1 LREARRQLKK
11 QYEDEDAKFKGGLQ
25 KLEAI
30 MLAHLNAANADSV
43 RTENGTFYKQEA
55 ITPSASDWQLVYDWI
70 KDNDAWDLLERRVK
84 STFIKEY
91 QEAHDGALP
100 PGISVYREVCNQS
113 EEGDVMAQDVMML
126 GGAGNVPAH
135 LQQAF
140 TETNIEDRA
149 SVPSL
154 MVTGKIW
161 TISYEGTK
169 TPLQRSVDG
178 DIIPVSIMR
187 GVVLDYAKRR
197 GRAYYEGAYDPN
209 STSAPVCWSDDGVV
223 PEPTSPKLQS
233 DKCATCPRAIK
244 GSKVTEQGKET
255 VECAQHRMLAIQPVI
270 GDKFFPHPLRL
281 KLAITSDWDKD
292 AKQAEAEG
300 WRAWQQYT
308 DFLKANGVTHTAML
322 VTKMKFDT
330 NAAYPKVF
338 FAADRWLT
346 ADELAKVKPLTTDP
360 DTTKLLGGTWTPA
373 GADGVRKDE
382 TTATTAAPAT
392 KAQASTAS
400 VEDEDAGEIV
410 MAGLDVAPVTPV
422 QEPAQA
428 KTPKA
433 TPPKPEP
440 VAAAAEAAEV
450 APKVSSAVPDDVA
463 ALLAGWTPDAAAE

>member
-1 LREARRQLKK
+1 
-11 QYEDEDAKFKGGLQ
+11 
-25 KLEAI
+25 
-30 MLAHLNAANADSV
+30 
-43 RTENGTFYKQEA
+43 
-55 ITPSASDWQLVYDWI
+55 
-70 KDNDAWDLLERRVK
+70 
-84 STFIKEY
+84 
-91 QEAHDGALP
+91 
-100 PGISVYREVCNQS
+100 
-113 EEGDVMAQDVMML
+113 MAQDVMML

-209 STSAPVCWSDDGVV
+209 ATSAPVCWSDDGVA

-270 GDKFFPHPLRL
+270 GDRFFPHPLRL

-346 ADELAKVKPLTTDP
+346 AEELAKVKPLTTDP
-360 DTTKLLGGTWTPA
+360 DTTKLLGGTWSPA

-428 KTPKA
+428 KAPKA

-440 VAAAAEAAEV
+440 VAAAAEAAAV

-463 ALLAGWTPDAAAE
+463 ALLAGWKPEEATATAE